1 MSITR
6 FLTARPFQIVLL
18 LMLLF
23 VSVLVLRN
31 EPRIVQRM
39 RHISFDFYN
48 KIYPR
53 PAGNDTVIIDI
64 DEESLRR
71 LGQWPWPRNVVGDI
85 PVILKELGAK
95 SVAFDMVFA
104 EPDRTSPNLIA
115 DRLPQTPELAPVAA
129 ALRKLPDNDTVFAQK
144 IAQAGNV
151 VTGFVASN
159 MDTGRDPMRKAGMFE
174 HGQDPNAGRF
184 VHATRH
190 FATPLESLETAAAG
204 SGSFGMLPEAD
215 GILRRV
221 PLLFGEVG
229 SDGKVSMMYPAL
241 SVEALRVALGLANYK
256 IESNSARG
264 WLQDYGIQS
273 VSLGKY
279 QIPTDEYGDFW
290 VYYTGHRP
298 GIYVPAW
305 KILAHQVDPALIKD
319 KIAFVGTSAIGL
331 LDLRSS
337 PLDLVLPGVEIHT
350 EIVEQILHKQFLWR
364 NETLTNAEV
373 FVTMLV
379 CLFIIFVSPFVGA
392 GWLAAIIVSFMLAG
406 FFGGLYYYRTEG
418 LLLDALCP
426 SFVIM
431 VVFVLSSVLTNLR
444 TEMEKRMI
452 RQAFDRYLS
461 PALIE
466 ELVKDPSRLKLGGDV
481 RELSVMFTDIR
492 NFTTISESMDPA
504 ELIRMMN
511 DFLTPMTSAVLDN
524 KGFVDKYMGDAMM
537 TFWNAPVDD
546 SFHAKNACRA
556 AMEMV
561 EALKPVN
568 VELRARAEAA
578 GRVFHELKAGIGIN
592 SGRASVGNMG
602 SKQRFAYSALGDT
615 VNLASRMEGQTKT
628 YGITC
633 MIAHSTRMQ
642 VQEFATIELDLLT
655 VKGRA
660 EPERVYALLG
670 DERVAKTPE
679 FDKFQGLHAR
689 MLAAYRSQKWDEA
702 SSLMMECERQRPD
715 LAALYRLY
723 AERIAVYKSNPPGP
737 DWTGVWVAKEK

>member
-1 MSITR
+1 MSVIKI
-6 FLTARPFQIVLL
+6 LTARPFQIVVLL
-18 LMLLF
+18 ALLF
-23 VSVLVLRN
+23 AAVVVLRD
-31 EPRIVQRM
+31 EPRIVQRV
-39 RHISFDFYN
+39 RHLSFDIYN
-48 KIYPR
+48 KVYPR
-53 PAGNDTVIIDI
+53 PAQDDTVIVDI

-115 DRLPQTPELAPVAA
+115 DRLPKTPELAPIAE
-129 ALRKLPDNDTVFAQK
+129 ALKKLPDNDTVFAQK

-159 MDTGRDPMRKAGMFE
+159 MDTGRDPVRKAGMFE
-174 HGQDPNAGRF
+174 HGQEPDAARF
-184 VHATRH
+184 VNVASH
-190 FATPLESLETAAAG
+190 FAAPLAVLSEAAAG
-204 SGSFGMLPEAD
+204 NGSFGMLPEAD

-221 PLLFGEVG
+221 PLLFGKTG
-229 SDGKVSMMYPAL
+229 NGKASAIYPAL
-241 SVEALRVALGLANYK
+241 SIEAVRVALGLENYK
-256 IESNSARG
+256 IESNGSRA
-264 WLQDYGIQS
+264 WLQDSGIQYI
-273 VSLGKY
+273 SLGK
-279 QIPTDEYGDFW
+279 IDVPTDEYGNFW
-290 VYYTGHRP
+290 VYYTGHRHN
-298 GIYVPAW
+298 IYVPAW
-305 KILAHQVDPALIKD
+305 KVLARQVDPALIKD

-337 PLDLVLPGVEIHT
+337 PLDLFLPGVEIHA
-350 EIVEQILHKQFLWR
+350 EIAEQILHHQFLR
-364 NETLTNAEV
+364 RTDSITNSEV
-373 FVTMLV
+373 FATILV
-379 CLFIIFVSPFVGA
+379 SLFIIFMAPFIGA
-392 GWLAAIIVSFMLAG
+392 GWLALVIAAFIGGG
-406 FFGGLYYYRTEG
+406 FSGGLYYYRTEG
-418 LLLDALCP
+418 WLLDAICP
-426 SFVIM
+426 GFVIT
-431 VVFVLSSVLTNLR
+431 FIFILSSILTNLR
-444 TEMEKRMI
+444 TELEKRMI

-546 SFHAKNACRA
+546 IQHAYNACKSA
-556 AMEMV
+556 LEMV

-568 VELRARAEAA
+568 AELRARAEKA
-578 GRVFHELKAGIGIN
+578 GRPFHELKAGIGIN

-615 VNLASRMEGQTKT
+615 VNLASRLEGQTKA

-633 MIAHSTRMQ
+633 MIAHSTRMK
-642 VQEFATIELDLLT
+642 VQDMACIELDLLT

-670 DERVAKTPE
+670 DETLAKTDA
-679 FDKFQGLHAR
+679 FQKFAALHDQ
-689 MLAAYRSQKWDEA
+689 MLAAYRARKWDEA
-702 SSLMMECERQRPD
+702 STLMTECVALRPD
-715 LAALYRLY
+715 LAALYHLY
-723 AERIAVYKSNPPGP
+723 ATRIGFYKEHPPEPG
-737 DWTGVWVAKEK
+737 WTGVWVAKEK